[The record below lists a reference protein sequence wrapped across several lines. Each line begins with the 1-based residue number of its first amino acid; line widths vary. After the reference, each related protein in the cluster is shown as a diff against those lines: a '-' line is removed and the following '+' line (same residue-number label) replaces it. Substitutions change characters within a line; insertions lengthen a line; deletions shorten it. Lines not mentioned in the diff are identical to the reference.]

1 MTTTTFE
8 RVHALLRSGRRAAA
22 LRALFA
28 SSTWRLKEPFSDDP
42 NHAWYCVGTA
52 LFDSGKFDLA
62 SRAFKKSL
70 RTRPDD
76 FQALWAL
83 GDCYSELG
91 HPKLAERYFAK
102 AIRFGRKESALA
114 LTFNLA
120 NAFYDQGKFR
130 EAIRKYR
137 RVLRG
142 RDKAIARRA
151 RKNLALAKAKLEQA
165 AR

>member
-1 MTTTTFE
+1 MTANLFE

-28 SSTWRLKEPFSDDP
+28 SSSWRLKEPFSQDP

-62 SRAFKKSL
+62 SRAFKRSL

-91 HPKLAERYFAK
+91 RPKLAERYFAK
-102 AIRFGRKESALA
+102 AIRFGRKQSAPA

-120 NAFYDQGKFR
+120 NALYDQGKFR

-137 RVLRG
+137 RVLRS
-142 RDKAIARRA
+142 RDKSTAGRA
-151 RKNLALAKAKLEQA
+151 RKNMALAKARLGRI